1 MGEKPQDR
9 EDGRRFTLG
18 TRILIGVL
26 AGIATGVFLGAWSSP
41 LQVLGDVYVGL
52 LQMTVLPY
60 VVVSLI
66 SRIGGF
72 TYERAAQVARHGT
85 VVLLALWGV
94 TLALVMLLPLS
105 LPDWEAGTFFSASLV
120 ERGDGFDFLGLYI
133 PTNPFGALAENVVP
147 ATVVFSMLLG
157 IALIPLSD
165 KRRLLDPLHV
175 VGDALGSI
183 AHGVVRL
190 SPWGTFAL
198 AAGAAGTASPGELL
212 RLGGYVG
219 TFTIGVVLLTFV
231 LFPALV
237 ASLSPIGYRELMG
250 RTRGTLLTALATG
263 KMFAVLPMI
272 IDDVRALLSS
282 HGMQQEEAQEAA
294 DVLVPLAYPFPNAGK
309 ILAILFI
316 PFAAWFIGQ
325 PLNALDYPLLL
336 SVGLL
341 SFFGSPVV
349 AIPFLLGLFR
359 MPADLLA
366 LFIVSGIWGARV
378 GDVLGTM
385 HLTTFSL
392 LTASSER
399 GWLRPR
405 PRRVVGWLAGSVV
418 AVAAAL
424 WLNHAMVGWSIAGVP
439 PPANRVS
446 AMQPYFEG
454 GAVADS
460 EPAMPNP
467 SPRVPGETVLERIN
481 RTGELRVGF
490 LADNPPFS
498 YRNDR
503 GALVGLEVDLLYRLA
518 VEVEAEIRLVPY
530 EPGTLRAA
538 FAADHFDLAIGG
550 MGSSVRQPESY
561 WESDP
566 YLELHAA
573 LVVPDYRADDFGSL
587 VSIRAMDRVRIGYV
601 EGGALVR
608 TGRHRLPGIEMVPL
622 PSAEPY
628 LRGRAPEIDVLLT
641 TAEVGAIY
649 SMTFPAYSVVV
660 PEGLRVRIP
669 VVLAL
674 ATDDGFARTVN
685 RFIRIKRADGTIET
699 LYEHWILGASFASRE
714 RRWSVVKDVLGWGG

>member
-1 MGEKPQDR
+1 MSERKQDNKDR
-9 EDGRRFTLG
+9 HRFTLG

-26 AGIATGVFLGAWSSP
+26 AGIATGVFLGAWSAP
-41 LQVLGDVYVGL
+41 LQVLGDIYVGL

-60 VVVSLI
+60 VVVSLV

-85 VVLLALWGV
+85 VVLLVLWGV
-94 TLALVMLLPLS
+94 ALALVVLLPLS
-105 LPDWEAGTFFSASLV
+105 LPSWEAGTFFSASLI
-120 ERGDGFDFLGLYI
+120 ERGEGFDFLGLYI
-133 PTNPFGALAENVVP
+133 PTNPFGALADNIVP
-147 ATVVFSMLLG
+147 AVVLFSILVG
-157 IALIPLSD
+157 IALIPLSH
-165 KRRLLDPLHV
+165 KGRLLDPLHV
-175 VGDALGSI
+175 VGEALGNI
-183 AHGVVRL
+183 AQGVVRL

-250 RTRGTLLTALATG
+250 RSRGTLLTALATG

-272 IDDVRALLSS
+272 IDDVRALLAS
-282 HGMQQEEAQEAA
+282 HGVEQEEARGAA

-325 PLNALDYPLLL
+325 PLNAGDYPVLL

-366 LFIVSGIWGARV
+366 LFIVSGLWGARV
-378 GDVLGTM
+378 GDVLGSM

-399 GWLRPR
+399 GWLRVR
-405 PRRVVGWLAGSVV
+405 PGRTVGWLAGSVV
-418 AVAAAL
+418 AVVAAL
-424 WLNHAMVGWSIAGVP
+424 WLNHALVGWSIAGEP

-446 AMQPYFEG
+446 AMQSYFEG
-454 GAVADS
+454 GTVADS
-460 EPAMPNP
+460 EPAIPNP
-467 SPRVPGETVLERIN
+467 SPRAPGETVLERIQ
-481 RTGELRVGF
+481 RTGELRVGY
-490 LADNPPFS
+490 LESNPPFT
-498 YRNDR
+498 YRNDD
-503 GALVGLEVDLLYRLA
+503 GALVGFEVDLAHRLA
-518 VEVEAEIRLVPY
+518 VELEAELRLVPY
-530 EPGTLRAA
+530 DIGSLDSA
-538 FAADHFDLAIGG
+538 FVGDRFDLAIGG
-550 MGSSVRQPESY
+550 LGSFVREVEAY
-561 WESDP
+561 RESDP

-573 LVVPDYRADDFGSL
+573 LVVPDHRADDFGS
-587 VSIRAMDRVRIGYV
+587 IAQMRNMDEVRVAYV
-601 EGGALVR
+601 EGGVLVR
-608 TGRHRLPGIEMVPL
+608 TGRHRIPGIEIVAI
-622 PSAEPY
+622 PSDEQY
-628 LRGRAPEIDVLLT
+628 LRGGTPEFDALLT
-641 TAEVGAIY
+641 TAETGAIHTMIY
-649 SMTFPAYSVVV
+649 PEFSVVI
-660 PEGLRVRIP
+660 PEGFRVRVP
-669 VVLAL
+669 VILAVAADEAL
-674 ATDDGFARTVN
+674 HRAVN

-699 LYEHWILGASFASRE
+699 LYEHWILGAPSARGE
-714 RRWSVVKDVLGWGG
+714 RRWSVLRDVLGWGG